1 MMETGAKENG
11 RMLVQAPI
19 CEKQLVTELSADFS
33 LPDYQPPVKR
43 LLRVTATAQPADQFI
58 GAGTVDFS
66 GNMDY
71 AILYLGEDGGMY
83 CTSQSEEYQ
92 FSVPVE
98 IPSDFEIGDGF
109 LCYAESTPESV
120 SGRVLAPRKIS
131 VRCRLRSGM
140 HLFGTMAPE
149 ETVSGASDDS
159 IQRLRKNA
167 ECVRLFYGVGA
178 PFSLADEVLPEAP
191 SENLRV
197 VCANAEVLM
206 TEATA
211 GSDSVNC
218 RGEVCLKLL
227 SCRDGS
233 GELPGVILRRIP
245 FSQSVPVDGAAV
257 NCDAVAVGTC
267 TGINITVEEGR
278 ILCEATVLPQ
288 AWARRNEAVSY
299 TRDLYSTVADGETEY
314 ADLTFRRALKSGSGN
329 FSLNQTLTLEEAGIR
344 PGASVVD
351 VMLFPSV
358 TSTETEKGKLIL
370 SGKCRCHVIYTCEED
385 MGTQEFEI
393 PFRYGTD
400 GGGEEIA
407 GCDARVLP
415 IVCRARVDGERISVD
430 AELAVTISAYG
441 SCHVTVLR
449 SARFGEALPAGDG
462 GYTICYPTRDD
473 TLWTVS
479 KRYHRPVAEVCGMNP
494 LSGSPAADAPD
505 SLSGVQYLLV

>member
-1 MMETGAKENG
+1 MENG
-11 RMLVQAPI
+11 VKESGGMRVQAPV
-19 CEKQLVTELSADFS
+19 CEKQIVTELSADFS

-43 LLRVTATAQPADQFI
+43 LLRVTATAQPADKFI

-71 AILYLGEDGGMY
+71 SVLYLGEDGGLY
-83 CTSQSEEYQ
+83 CTSQAGDYQ

-109 LCYAESTPESV
+109 LCYAENTPEGV
-120 SGRVLAPRKIS
+120 SGRVLAPRRIS
-131 VRCRLRSGM
+131 VRCRLRSGV
-140 HLFGTMAPE
+140 HLFGTMVPE
-149 ETVSGASDDS
+149 EAVTGTQEEAL
-159 IQRLRKNA
+159 QRLRKSV
-167 ECVRLFYGVGA
+167 ECVRLFYGIGT
-178 PFSLADEVLPEAP
+178 PFSLADEILPEAP

-211 GSDSVNC
+211 GSGCVNC

-227 SCRDGS
+227 YCRDGS
-233 GELPGVILRRIP
+233 GELPGTVLRRIP

-257 NCDAVAVGTC
+257 NCDSVARGTC

-278 ILCEATVLPQ
+278 ILCEVTVVPE
-288 AWARRNEAVSY
+288 AWARKNETVPY
-299 TRDLYSTVADGETEY
+299 TRDLYSTAADGEMQY
-314 ADLTFRRALKSGSGN
+314 ADYTFRRALKSGVGN

-351 VMLFPSV
+351 VMLSPSV
-358 TSTETEKGKLIL
+358 TATETEKGKLIL
-370 SGKCRCHVIYTCEED
+370 SGKCRCHVVYTCEED
-385 MGTQEFEI
+385 MGAQEFEI

-400 GGGEEIA
+400 GGGEELA
-407 GCDARVLP
+407 GCDAQILP
-415 IVCRARVDGERISVD
+415 ITCRARVDGERIAVD
-430 AELAVTISAYG
+430 AELAVTLATYG
-441 SCHVTVLR
+441 NSQATVLH
-449 SARFGEALPAGDG
+449 SARFGEELPAGDG
-462 GYTICYPTRDD
+462 GYTICYPSRED

-479 KRYHRPVAEVCGMNP
+479 KRYHRSVAEVAGMNP